1 MWVKECNCCLW
12 GIDLR
17 MGAAVHR
24 SCGTGIKKTTCCY
37 LCAYGKTHLI
47 HISLFML
54 FCVWYFASCVAH
66 LQQSPTNSLL
76 YAWRRQLSAAQ
87 RKVFEIFLH
96 PATAWRSNVCH
107 SAGLLPG
114 IRHAVFPGK
123 LVKQWGG
130 QKSWAKRESGSVM
143 YLQLSF
149 QLALPEPLPPRFL
162 RGTLG
167 KSQPGHELDGK
178 GKGWREKMERWADR
192 M

>member
-1 MWVKECNCCLW
+1 MFP
-12 GIDLR
+12 
-17 MGAAVHR
+17 
-24 SCGTGIKKTTCCY
+24 
-37 LCAYGKTHLI
+37 LCIWKNSSDTHFTD
-47 HISLFML
+47 HAF
-54 FCVWYFASCVAH
+54 FVWYFASCVAH

-76 YAWRRQLSAAQ
+76 YAGRRQLSAAQ

-123 LVKQWGG
+123 T
-130 QKSWAKRESGSVM
+130 
-143 YLQLSF
+143 LQLSF

-178 GKGWREKMERWADR
+178 GWREGEAGEESRQNVVVKDNVGSVSSLGRLKQPICSAFLFLAVGSVSKITMF
-192 M
+192 